1 MVIATSGDPVIRMHK
16 SIGEGAREAAAG
28 LPTVSSA
35 GMRAGHA
42 AILENAIADTRK
54 VLGELA
60 RVAEVGA
67 GGAGALAD
75 QDCENAGKF
84 GGWDGPEIQRKGAW
98 HGVIRVI

>member
-1 MVIATSGDPVIRMHK
+1 MMISTTGDPIIQLHRTVAD
-16 SIGEGAREAAAG
+16 SARAAAAG
-28 LPTVSSA
+28 LPVVNSA

-75 QDCENAGKF
+75 QDCENGRRYE
-84 GGWDGPEIQRKGAW
+84 GWDAPELERRGEPQE
-98 HGVIRVI
+98 VRVI